1 MIWAVLEMDAKPFL
15 VLLLFA
21 FIIFIIA
28 SGIIGNVDLTDSG
41 TTQQFA
47 ASSGDVNYDVFGG
60 SSSSSGAVPG
70 TTGGQP
76 VTGVTG
82 GGKSTSPLNSPCGS
96 TYTVKSGDTLSSIAR
111 TCLISIEDMLAVN
124 PNITNPNYIVAGQ
137 KITIFKQTLPVVTT
151 TKQITRTPTAKA
163 AVTKNPKPTNTAT
176 AVATAGPE
184 FVATVPPGLKPGQAF
199 KIEVRGFPAYAELH
213 IGIGLVGK
221 TPSSLKTALTDEN
234 GRYATL
240 ITIPNNAKAGEKW
253 TVTVK
258 TTAAPQ
264 KKITTVP
271 FEISK

>member
-1 MIWAVLEMDAKPFL
+1 MIRVGDMDAKPL
-15 VLLLFA
+15 IIVILFV
-21 FIIFIIA
+21 FIIAIIA
-28 SGIIGNVDLTDSG
+28 SGIIGDVNLTDSG
-41 TTQQFA
+41 TTQPMA
-47 ASSGDVNYDVFGG
+47 ASSGEMNYDVFSGNS
-60 SSSSSGAVPG
+60 SSSSSGALPG

-76 VTGVTG
+76 VTG

-96 TYTVKSGDTLSSIAR
+96 TYIVQSGDTLSKIAR